1 MEPKLFRNRRQGFT
15 LVELL
20 VVIVIIAVLAVLS
33 VVGAAKFMEKG
44 RKVQAL
50 AQFRDLASGIQ
61 AYSVDYQRGPI
72 PREKRDAGRDVVFGD
87 VGGDYSN
94 DFIVAALYGD
104 SNALQGFGNKYSQE
118 ELNPKKESYL
128 ILPLTADK
136 KNGMGLDAILYD
148 PWGKPL
154 IIAINTP
161 PFRSD
166 TAEGEYDKQMW
177 TYGVGEYTDSRPR
190 EQDYVFWSF
199 GKDGKKGK
207 GAAKTDIVPFG
218 SSDDVTSWQ

>member
-1 MEPKLFRNRRQGFT
+1 MEPKSVRNRRQGFT

-20 VVIVIIAVLAVLS
+20 VVIAIIAVLAVLS
-33 VVGAAKFMEKG
+33 VVGAAKFIEKG

-50 AQFRDLASGIQ
+50 AQFRDLATGIQ

-72 PREKRDAGRDVVFGD
+72 PKENREAGRDVVFGD
-87 VGGDYSN
+87 VDGDYSN
-94 DFIVAALYGD
+94 DFIIAALYGD
-104 SNALQGFGNKYSQE
+104 SSALRGFDHKYTQE
-118 ELNPKKESYL
+118 ELNPNKESYL
-128 ILPLTADK
+128 ILPLAADK

-154 IIAINTP
+154 MIAINTP
-161 PFRSD
+161 PFRTD
-166 TAEGEYDKQMW
+166 AATGVYDKQMW
-177 TYGVGEYTDSRPR
+177 TYGIGEYTDSKPR

-199 GKDGKKGK
+199 GKDGKKGNGK
-207 GAAKTDIVPFG
+207 GKTQIVPLG